1 MTIQEVPIASE
12 HVRFEKDFSQYC
24 RERGYEL
31 LDLSYHHNYG
41 DSIASSL
48 RRDHSPASLSIR
60 LSPDLMVQ
68 KLKEPAFNS
77 FFVELKTG
85 NTKKVIQCEAYQLLR
100 NKVCEKYLRT
110 PCIYIYRGG
119 LSKNEMIACHANNV
133 RVSKLILPK
142 ATKNT

>member
-1 MTIQEVPIASE
+1 MIQEVPIASK
-12 HVRFEKDFSQYC
+12 HVVFEKDFGKYC
-24 RERGYEL
+24 DERGYAL
-31 LDLSYHHNYG
+31 IDTSYHHNFG
-41 DSIASSL
+41 DETAAKL
-48 RRDHSPASLSIR
+48 RRDSSPASLSIR
-60 LSPDLMVQ
+60 LAPDLMVQ
-68 KLKEPAFNS
+68 KLKDPTFNS

-110 PCIYIYRGG
+110 PCLYIYRGG
-119 LSKNEMIACHANNV
+119 LSKNEMIACHANCI